1 MDSVRAKLNE
11 NNKNRQIKIIIA
23 LITVIILIIVA
34 ILLEL
39 QINSQLDDVVIMKE
53 DISEEKA
60 VFISVKDLD
69 TNIIAVKSYD
79 GKYRLAFDD
88 CTGCY
93 SLYGIHSG
101 FKNNSENTGLIC
113 KNCKSEIMYDEMGFL
128 PEQSMPLPITIN
140 VSDGV
145 TIYDDRII
153 ISAEYLENMKE
164 KFSQMRVGKSL
175 NNYRENPNK

>member
-11 NNKNRQIKIIIA
+11 NNKNRQMKIIIA

-39 QINSQLDDVVIMKE
+39 QINSQIDDVVIMKK

-60 VFISVKDLD
+60 VFISLKELD
-69 TNIIAVKSYD
+69 TNIIAVKSSD
-79 GKYRLAFDD
+79 GKYKLAFDD

-93 SLYGIHSG
+93 SLHGIHSG
-101 FKNNSENTGLIC
+101 FKNNNDNTGLIC

-140 VSDGV
+140 ASEGIS
-145 TIYDDRII
+145 IYEDKIV

-164 KFSQMRVGKSL
+164 NFSQMRVGKSL
-175 NNYRENPNK
+175 NSYRENPNK